1 MKLLVII
8 KKLKKLRELYHYK
21 FMKKLVLL
29 VVLCLANSVFAQKKD
44 KDLLRID
51 GEVTTVSDFKRVY
64 EKNLD
69 AIDNE
74 EAKDVEK
81 NLELFINYK
90 LKVKEAYRIKLDT
103 LPSYVKEMEGYK
115 NQLSAPYLQD
125 TVYINKLVKNAY
137 FRTKNEVK
145 AKHILIR
152 TPKIATPKDTLEAYT
167 KIVEIRNRILN
178 GEDFE
183 AVAEETSEDPSARDD
198 VKRKRKGNKGNL
210 GYFSAFKMV
219 FPFEEAAYTTKVGEV
234 SKPFRTR
241 FGYHIVKVD
250 DVRPSKGEIEVA
262 HILLTKETKNA
273 KALIDSIYNE
283 LEKDVQFKALA
294 RKYSNDTGSKS
305 KGGKLRKFGTGVMVK
320 SFEDVAFSLE
330 KEGEYSKPF
339 QTRFGWHI
347 VQLIKKHPVQSF
359 NKLAHELKSKVK
371 SGDRAQL
378 SKKAVIDKLKKK
390 YSISEN
396 ELAKEIFENKKIR
409 SIAKDSLQSVLL
421 SINNKEIK
429 QEAFVNYLKNRKNKP
444 VFELYKDFKDQ
455 EILTYYKENLE
466 KTEPEFANT
475 LQEYKDGL
483 LLFELMQRKIWEKS
497 SKDTLGLK
505 NHYTTNLSKYKNKEF
520 KKVKGEVMND
530 YQNYLEK
537 NWITDLRQKSVI
549 EIDKKQLKKLIKFYN
564 KN

>member
-1 MKLLVII
+1 
-8 KKLKKLRELYHYK
+8 
-21 FMKKLVLL
+21 MKKLVLL
-29 VVLCLANSVFAQKKD
+29 VVLCFSSVVIAQKKD
-44 KDLLRID
+44 KGLLTID
-51 GEVTTVSDFKRVY
+51 GKVTTVSDFKRVY

-69 AIDNE
+69 VIDNE
-74 EAKDVEK
+74 EAKDLEK
-81 NLELFINYK
+81 NLELYINYK
-90 LKVKEAYRIKLDT
+90 LKVKEAYNIKLDT
-103 LPSYVKEMEGYK
+103 LPSYIKEMEGFK
-115 NQLSAPYLQD
+115 NQLSAPYMQD
-125 TVYINKLVKNAY
+125 TLFINKLVKDAY

-152 TPKIATPKDTLEAYT
+152 TPKIPSPKDTLAAYK
-167 KIVEIRNRILN
+167 KITEIRNRILK

-198 VKRKRKGNKGNL
+198 DKRKRKGNKGNL

-241 FGYHIVKVD
+241 YGYHILKVD
-250 DVRPSKGEIEVA
+250 DVRPSKGEVEVA

-273 KALIDSIYNE
+273 KVLIDSIYNE

-320 SFEDVAFSLE
+320 PIEDVAFSLE

-359 NKLAHELKSKVK
+359 NEIERELKNKVK
-371 SGDRAQL
+371 SGERAQL
-378 SKKAVIDKLKKK
+378 SEKAVINKLKKK
-390 YSISEN
+390 YTISEN
-396 ELAKEIFENKKIR
+396 NIAKEIFDNDKIR
-409 SIAKDSLQSVLL
+409 TIAKDSLQSVLL
-421 SINNKEIK
+421 TINKKEIK
-429 QEAFVNYLKNRKNKP
+429 QEAFVNYIKNRKNKP
-444 VFELYKDFKDQ
+444 VFELFNDFKDQ
-455 EILTYYKENLE
+455 EILTYYKANLE

-483 LLFELMQRKIWEKS
+483 LLFELMQREIWEKS

-505 NHYTTNLSKYKNKEF
+505 NHYTTNITKYHNKEF

-537 NWITDLRQKSVI
+537 NWIADLKNKSVI
-549 EIDKKQLKKLIKFYN
+549 KVDKKQLKKLIKFYN
-564 KN
+564 KG